1 MDKEY
6 LVSLIEKLRSYS
18 DETEWVEF
26 KVNNYTP
33 DMIGEYISAISNSAA
48 LHEKEW
54 GYLVWGV
61 HDKTHEIIGTEFN
74 YRKTKIGNEELENWL
89 SIHLKPRLDFRFYD
103 VEIGDNNLVIMFVPA
118 ATNSPVAFKSEEYI
132 RVGSYKKKLKEYP
145 DKEKNL
151 WRSFDIRPFE
161 TMIAKENV
169 DAQQVT
175 ELIDCA
181 GFYTLMNLPLPSN
194 RDSMMHDMLDYEFI
208 KTMDNGNYAITN
220 MGALLFAKNLKKF
233 DRLFSKAIRVIKYR
247 GNGKTEATHDDTFYK
262 GYAVCFEETIRH
274 IMTLIPQNE
283 VIETA
288 FNEKFIMFPEKAIR
302 EILGNLCIH
311 QDLTIKGRG
320 PVVEIFD
327 SKIEATSMGTLLIE
341 PDRIIDTAPHARNE
355 NMAQFLRLIHI
366 CEARGSGFDRME
378 EGMRD
383 LKIPAPKV
391 EGGEDFC
398 RTLLYW
404 HKSFADWSKDER
416 IKTCYIYV
424 CYCYVN
430 EIPVTNVVLR
440 ERFGLGEESRTQ
452 VSKVIKATLD
462 EGLIKLFD
470 DTTAPRYYRYIPY
483 WA

>member
-26 KVNNYTP
+26 KVNNFTP

-48 LHEKEW
+48 LHEW

-103 VEIGDNNLVIMFVPA
+103 VEIADNKLVIMFVPA

-132 RVGSYKKKLKEYP
+132 RVGSYKKKLKDYP

-151 WRSFDIRPFE
+151 WRAFDIRPFE

-181 GFYTLMNLPLPSN
+181 AFYTLMGLPLPTS
-194 RDSMMHDMLDYEFI
+194 RDNMMHDMLDYEFLKI
-208 KTMDNGNYAITN
+208 MDNGNYAVTN

-233 DRLFSKAIRVIKYR
+233 DRLFNKSIRVIKYN
-247 GNGKTEATHDDTFYK
+247 GNGKTEATHDDTFSE
-262 GYAVCFEETIRH
+262 GYAVCFEEAIRH
-274 IMTLIPQNE
+274 IMTLLPQKE

-288 FNEKFIMFPEKAIR
+288 FNEKYIMFPEKAVR
-302 EILGNLCIH
+302 EVLANLCIH
-311 QDLTIKGRG
+311 QDLTFKGQG

-327 SKIEATSMGTLLIE
+327 TKIEATSMGALLID
-341 PDRIIDTAPHARNE
+341 PDRIIDSAPHARNE
-355 NMAQFLRLIHI
+355 KMAQFLRLIHI

-391 EGGEDFC
+391 ESGEDFC
-398 RTLLYW
+398 RTFLFSHDSL
-404 HKSFADWSKDER
+404 SEWSKEEK
-416 IKTCYIYV
+416 IKTCYIFI
-424 CYCYVN
+424 CYCYIN
-430 EIPVTNVVLR
+430 GIDATNTLLR
-440 ERFGLGEESRTQ
+440 DRFGIDEKNKAIVSRI
-452 VSKVIKATLD
+452 IKEAK
-462 EGLIKLFD
+462 EKGLIKLFD
-470 DTTAPRYYRYIPY
+470 DTTAPRYYKYVPY

>member
-1 MDKEY
+1 MDTDY
-6 LVSLIEKLRSYS
+6 IISLVEKLRSYS

-26 KVNNYTP
+26 KVNNAEP
-33 DMIGEYISAISNSAA
+33 ELIGEYISAISNSAA
-48 LHEKEW
+48 LHEKEM

-74 YRKTKIGNEELENWL
+74 HRKKKVGNEEIENWL
-89 SIHLKPRLDFRFYD
+89 STQLKPRLDFRFYD
-103 VEIGDNNLVIMFVPA
+103 VTIRDKKVVIMFVPA
-118 ATNSPVAFKSEEYI
+118 ASNEPTAFKSEKYI
-132 RVGSYKKKLKEYP
+132 RVGSYKKKLKDYP

-208 KTMDNGNYAITN
+208 KNMDNGNYAITN

-262 GYAVCFEETIRH
+262 GYAVCFEEAIRH

-391 EGGEDFC
+391 ECGEDFC

>member
-1 MDKEY
+1 MDKDY

-74 YRKTKIGNEELENWL
+74 YKKTKIGNEELENWL

-208 KTMDNGNYAITN
+208 KNMDNGNYAITN

-262 GYAVCFEETIRH
+262 GYAVCFEEAIRH

-391 EGGEDFC
+391 ECGEDFC

>member
-302 EILGNLCIH
+302 EILGILCIH

>member
-1 MDKEY
+1 MDIDY
-6 LVSLIEKLRSYS
+6 IISLVEKLRSYS

-26 KVNNYTP
+26 KVNNAEP
-33 DMIGEYISAISNSAA
+33 ELIGEYISAISNSAA

-54 GYLVWGV
+54 GYLVWGID
-61 HDKTHEIIGTEFN
+61 DKTHEIIGTELN
-74 YRKTKIGNEELENWL
+74 YRSKKVGNEEIENWL
-89 SIHLKPRLDFRFYD
+89 STQLKPRLDFRFYD
-103 VEIGDNNLVIMFVPA
+103 LMIEDKKVVIMFVPA
-118 ATNSPVAFKSEEYI
+118 ANNAPTSFKSEKYI
-132 RVGSYKKKLKEYP
+132 RVGSYKKKLKDYP

-181 GFYTLMNLPLPSN
+181 AFYTLMNLPLPSN

-220 MGALLFAKNLKKF
+220 MGALLFAKDLKKF
-233 DRLFSKAIRVIKYR
+233 DRLFNKAIRVIKYK
-247 GNGKTEATHDDTFYK
+247 GNGKTEATHDDTFK
-262 GYAVCFEETIRH
+262 QGYAVCFEEVIRH
-274 IMTLIPQNE
+274 CMTLLTQYE

-288 FNEKFIMFPEKAIR
+288 FNEKFIMFPEKAVR
-302 EILGNLCIH
+302 EVLGNLCIH
-311 QDLTIKGRG
+311 QDLTLKGQG
-320 PVVEIFD
+320 PVIEIFD
-327 SKIEATSMGTLLIE
+327 TKIEATSMGALLIE
-341 PDRIIDTAPHARNE
+341 PDRIIDSAPHARNE
-355 NMAQFLRLIHI
+355 KMAQFLRLIHI

-391 EGGEDFC
+391 ESGEDFC
-398 RTLLYW
+398 RILLYW
-404 HKSFADWSKDER
+404 HKSFADWSKEER

-430 EIPVTNVVLR
+430 EIPVTNVILR
-440 ERFGLGEESRTQ
+440 ERFGLGEESRAL
-452 VSKVIKATLD
+452 VSKVIKATAD